1 MLIDQSVLN
10 IPTSREE
17 EESVGCLVIREDG
30 VKSVAFCVVNL
41 GVSRRNSTVREGLML
56 LIRVLIGARM
66 ADTF

>member
-30 VKSVAFCVVNL
+30 VKNVALCVVNP
-41 GVSRRNSTVREGLML
+41 GVCRCNSTVREGLML